1 MAIAS
6 DQIQQ
11 NQIPQRISH
20 QDLYE
25 QDFCLW
31 IEQAVN
37 LLAENR
43 LTELDRENLIE
54 EIKDMGNS
62 QKNALESNLEI
73 VLMHLLK
80 YKYQPEKRSNSWL
93 STLFEHRRRLQKAFK
108 TSPSLKRYFLEEF
121 IDCYEA
127 ARESASL
134 ETGLD
139 INLFPSESIFTHD
152 QVFDKSYF
160 PD

>member
-1 MAIAS
+1 MAISS
-6 DQIQQ
+6 DQLQHK
-11 NQIPQRISH
+11 ISH
-20 QDLYE
+20 HDLYE

-31 IEQAVN
+31 IEQSIK
-37 LLAENR
+37 LLSENR
-43 LTELDRENLIE
+43 LSELDRENLIE
-54 EIKDMGNS
+54 EISDMGNS
-62 QKNALESNLEI
+62 QKHGLESNLEI

-93 STLFEHRRRLQKAFK
+93 STLFEHRRRLQRAFK

-127 ARESASL
+127 AREAASL

-139 INLFPSESIFTHD
+139 INLFPSESIFTPD
-152 QVFDKSYF
+152 QVLDKSYL